1 VDSFVSD
8 MKQTKERVGKKTA
21 MATSQITQRWTPP
34 TPDTIKINVDVAFEK
49 TAEEVLL
56 RLFARNEREYSWE
69 PRPLFIME
77 GLKQNLRSHGVPR
90 GGGPRKGPACSSC
103 TNSKQLQKC
112 HTQPGGRIEGSLRL
126 DCPRDHRGQGV
137 F

>member
-1 VDSFVSD
+1 

-56 RLFARNEREYSWE
+56 RLFARNER
-69 PRPLFIME
+69 
-77 GLKQNLRSHGVPR
+77 GVYIP
-90 GGGPRKGPACSSC
+90 
-103 TNSKQLQKC
+103 
-112 HTQPGGRIEGSLRL
+112 GSLDRWL
-126 DCPRDHRGQGV
+126 SWKD
-137 F
+137 